1 MLRQIYTVAVETEI
15 VIMEIVYLLLLI
27 RNYYGTKLGAR
38 FVSKDMPEYDN
49 SQSNLLCNEII

>member
-1 MLRQIYTVAVETEI
+1 
-15 VIMEIVYLLLLI
+15 MEIVYLLLLI